1 MRGVLKLK
9 FTKLTALI
17 LSLALL
23 LACVPFGGTVA
34 LASSDYDAKLEALKN
49 AWTNL
54 EVYTEVE
61 PEGFNTG
68 KGGTVTVQHAASTD
82 TSLLPESAL
91 ELPEKLGAEYTKA
104 TVGVTATAT
113 TPAASGSDYIKFSQN
128 LTYTLGADV
137 YLSFFVPELD
147 GELEIVPFFRKNYD
161 GVVGSGNNTG
171 KAYKITQDDVGKWVT
186 LSSSELISDSYK
198 TNVENL
204 GNHFI
209 LYINSTGNNTVYFGS
224 LIINGKLGLPAN
236 SENWSLAQWI
246 SAAKALDTSKCT
258 NVEAFE
264 LAIAESEN
272 NTETKNI
279 LAIKNAWENLGG
291 TRTFEAVYSRSGS
304 ATSNQVV
311 ATSQNLPK
319 EVGTKNV
326 TITASAV
333 GGNTVAALGGT
344 NNWALFGGSSLD
356 VSKCNVYLSFYIEE
370 LKGEMSLVPYF
381 RFTGSGGGNTG
392 KEYVITEKDVGK
404 WVTLNTDDLTSDT
417 FKNVVVNTGNNIVIG
432 INSTEVNT
440 IKFGSFIFTGAGPEI
455 PAESANWDLM
465 DWIFAAKDVCEPS
478 YYGVAELEEA
488 IEAASQVD
496 SVKEIVPIKEKWS
509 SLQQKNIEILPDS
522 GGAAVTGLAVSNSE
536 NLAKEVGSKYVTLTT
551 AAAVGNTVAAL
562 SGNGNY
568 VKYGNSSID
577 ASKCGVAFSFYI
589 EELKGEMSFVPYFRY
604 NGTGGGNTGKEFV
617 ITEDHVGKWVTI
629 YTEDLVSDT
638 FSRDVV
644 NLNNHIILGINST
657 EQNTV
662 KFGSFILTNDVELP
676 AESENWSVTEWKKNA
691 KDLDVSAYYDTAEF
705 TEYVNT
711 IEFPYMDVIYAYE
724 DVNTVRFEKQPHRL
738 SATVDGVTTTSKVGE
753 LVEDGEFSNVNTSYL
768 GYEYSTYTYGVGEKE
783 VLIFE
788 NGQFVACENVKDMY
802 LYYKVEEDNREDKT
816 QDITVTPTIHWINN
830 NNVVQGGAI
839 TLDAFTL
846 SADNVGEWNMLT
858 AEDIF
863 GENGVKVLYNNGL
876 NLYRVACEITNANG
890 ATITFGSMM
899 FEGKMALPE
908 DYDELTEADWLF
920 KAYRTFQRITNT
932 NTDALKAAIAPLEA
946 KVSFGDANGD
956 GKTNILDLVRMKK
969 DISEGKYFVVEDL
982 DKNSYVNGTD
992 LIVIKK
998 QMIGAIK

>member
-1 MRGVLKLK
+1 MK

-61 PEGFNTG
+61 PEGYNTG

-104 TVGVTATAT
+104 TVGVTATAA

-128 LTYTLGADV
+128 VTYTLGADV

-147 GELEIVPFFRKNYD
+147 GELEIVPFFRKNYN
-161 GVVGSGNNTG
+161 GTVGSGNNTG
-171 KAYKITQDDVGKWVT
+171 KAYRVTQEDVGKWVT
-186 LSSSELISDSYK
+186 LSSADLVSDTYK
-198 TNVENL
+198 TMVENL
-204 GNHFI
+204 GNYFV
-209 LYINSTGNNTVYFGS
+209 LYLNSTGNNTVYFGS

-264 LAIAESEN
+264 LAIAEAEN
-272 NTETKNI
+272 NIETKNI

-291 TRTFEAVYSRSGS
+291 TPTFQANYNKVGASVSNAV
-304 ATSNQVV
+304 TSVTQGL
-311 ATSQNLPK
+311 AK
-319 EVGTKNV
+319 EIGKNHV
-326 TITASAV
+326 TVTAGAV
-333 GGNTVAALGGT
+333 GGNTVESLSNT
-344 NNWALFGGSSLD
+344 NWIFYYGSATQD
-356 VSKCNVYLSFYIEE
+356 VSKDNVYLSFYIEE
-370 LKGEMSLVPYF
+370 LKGEMSLIPYF
-381 RFTGSGGGNTG
+381 RVSGGTGGNTG

-417 FKNVVVNTGNNIVIG
+417 FSKNVVNTGNNIILG
-432 INSTEVNT
+432 INSTEQNT
-440 IKFGSFIFTGAGPEI
+440 IKFSNFIFTKTGPEI

-465 DWIFAAKDVCEPS
+465 DWIFAAKDVCLS
-478 YYGVAELEEA
+478 HYYGVAKLEEA
-488 IEAASQVD
+488 IETASQVE
-496 SVKEIVPIKEKWS
+496 SVKDIVEVKDKWL
-509 SLQQKNIEILPDS
+509 SLQKKNIEILPDS
-522 GGAAVTGLAVSNSE
+522 GGAAVTVLAVSNSE

-568 VKYGNSSID
+568 VEYGNSSID

-589 EELKGEMSFVPYFRY
+589 EELKGEMSFIPYFRY

-617 ITEDHVGKWVTI
+617 ITEEHVGKWVTV

-638 FSRDVV
+638 FSRDVI
-644 NLNNHIILGINST
+644 NLNNKIILGINST

-662 KFGSFILTNDVELP
+662 KFGSFILTNNVELP
-676 AESENWSVTEWKKNA
+676 AESENWSATEWKKNA

-705 TEYVNT
+705 IEYVNT

-724 DVNTVRFEKQPHRL
+724 DVNTVLFEKQPHRL
-738 SATVDGVTTTSKVGE
+738 SATVDGVTTASKTGE
-753 LVEDGEFSNVNTSYL
+753 LVQDGSFDNIDTAYL
-768 GYEYSTYTYGVGEKE
+768 GYEYSTYTYGAAEKE
-783 VLIFE
+783 VLLFE
-788 NGQFVACENVKDMY
+788 NGYPVACEYVNDMY

-816 QDITVTPTIHWINN
+816 QDITVTPTVYWINN
-830 NNVVQGGAI
+830 NNQVQGATI
-839 TLDAFTL
+839 ALDAFTL
-846 SADNVGEWNMLT
+846 SSDNVGEWVKLT

-863 GENGVKVLYNNGL
+863 GENGVKELYNNGL

-899 FEGKMALPE
+899 FEGKLALPE
-908 DYDELTEADWLF
+908 DYDELTEADWLYNSY
-920 KAYRTFQRITNT
+920 KTLTKVTNS
-932 NTDALKAAIAPLEA
+932 NIAALKAAIAPLEA
-946 KVSFGDANGD
+946 NVDFGDANGD
-956 GKTNILDLVRMKK
+956 GKTDILDLVRMKK
-969 DISEGKYFVVEDL
+969 DISEEKYFVEEDL
-982 DKNSYVNGTD
+982 DKNSYVNGSD
-992 LIVIKK
+992 LTVMKK
-998 QMIGAIK
+998 RMIGAIK

>member
-1 MRGVLKLK
+1 MK

-246 SAAKALDTSKCT
+246 SAAKALDTSKCS

-264 LAIAESEN
+264 LAIAEAEN
-272 NTETKNI
+272 NIETKNI

-440 IKFGSFIFTGAGPEI
+440 IKFGSFIFTAAGPEI

-465 DWIFAAKDVCEPS
+465 DWIFAAKSVCEPS

-711 IEFPYMDVIYAYE
+711 IEFPYMDVVYAYE

-788 NGQFVACENVKDMY
+788 NGQFVACENAKDMY
-802 LYYKVEEDNREDKT
+802 LYYKLEEDNREDKT